1 MRPNMAIS
9 NFVSRCLNGKPPVVY
24 GDGTQ
29 TRDFTYVDD
38 VTAANS
44 ALLETDAADGET
56 LNIGSTD
63 NIEIRT
69 LAEEVRD
76 QLAPTLD
83 IVYDDRRDADAEHT
97 HADTS
102 KARDLLGYEPSHT
115 IREGVAAFVDWY
127 RENRGWYEPLVVNSR
142 VRTGSN
148 AVLRSDA
155 GTVPNEMALEA
166 DA

>member
-1 MRPNMAIS
+1 M
-9 NFVSRCLNGKPPVVY
+9 PPASGARAVAGRRNRSY
-24 GDGTQ
+24 
-29 TRDFTYVDD
+29 
-38 VTAANS
+38 
-44 ALLETDAADGET
+44 
-56 LNIGSTD
+56 
-63 NIEIRT
+63 
-69 LAEEVRD
+69 
-76 QLAPTLD
+76 
-83 IVYDDRRDADAEHT
+83 DRRDADAEHT
-97 HADTS
+97 YADTS

-127 RENRGWYEPLVVNSR
+127 RENREWYEPLVVNSR